1 MTYRLYLSNRPRHS
15 RTITVA
21 TAGELRLAIIRF
33 AADLGVSGEAINAIK
48 I

>member
-1 MTYRLYLSNRPRHS
+1 MTYRLELANCPRYS
-15 RTITVA
+15 RVVNVA
-21 TAGELRLAIIRF
+21 TAGELRQAIIRY